1 MPITEERK
9 LEITRSLKRC
19 SEPTLEAA
27 LRFEESRNL
36 DELPA
41 IVLGVLAR
49 DASNPRPEGVSAAT
63 DDMKLVEDIGMDS
76 FGMIEVVM
84 TAEEVLG
91 LTIATQEM
99 NGIVTL
105 GDLKKFLRTKF
116 GGSAS

>member
-9 LEITRSLKRC
+9 LEITKSLKRC
-19 SEPTLEAA
+19 SDETVAAA

-41 IVLGVLAR
+41 IIHGVLER
-49 DASNPRPEGVSAAT
+49 DAANPKPEGVAAAT
-63 DDMKLVEDIGMDS
+63 DEARLIEDIGMDS

-91 LTIATQEM
+91 ITVANQEM
-99 NGIVTL
+99 NEIRTL
-105 GDLKKFLRTKF
+105 GQLKTFLRTKLT
-116 GGSAS
+116 A